1 MIGIFHYIYDLNAN
15 ITIVFTNYE
24 NIFTKMEIFFPKTLL
39 DGAEGLVVD
48 GFPEL
53 DIDLGDLR
61 NRKRRSI
68 D

>member
-1 MIGIFHYIYDLNAN
+1 
-15 ITIVFTNYE
+15 
-24 NIFTKMEIFFPKTLL
+24 MEIFFPKTLL